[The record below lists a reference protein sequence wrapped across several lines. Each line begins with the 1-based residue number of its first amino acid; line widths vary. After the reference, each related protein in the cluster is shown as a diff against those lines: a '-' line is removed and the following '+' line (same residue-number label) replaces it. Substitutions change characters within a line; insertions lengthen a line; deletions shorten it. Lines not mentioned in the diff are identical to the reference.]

1 MKNHRLLRIL
11 AIITSFGA
19 YLMLLMGAI
28 VSKTGSGEGCGNSWP
43 FCHGQLI
50 PESLPIETVIEYSH
64 RIVSG
69 GVGFLILILTVWSW
83 LAYRNN
89 RRVKVLGFMSLF
101 FVVLQGALGAVTVVI
116 RGPFAK
122 KFALALHFGFSLI
135 SFASVVLLAICLFQM
150 QKGMAVQI
158 KPAEQKNGSI
168 SKRLHYAI
176 WGLAVYTY
184 VVVYTGALV
193 RHAQAT
199 MGCGYSFPLCGET
212 YFPNLSS
219 LAGIHMFHRYAAV
232 SLWFF
237 VLGFLWVVVRHY
249 KERKDLFKGSWI
261 AFILITL
268 QALSGVITVF
278 TGGQLVAA
286 LVHTTIISIFFSA
299 LSYLCM
305 QVGPPWKREQEE
317 NQPSAGKQTP
327 VLS

>member
-1 MKNHRLLRIL
+1 MKNYRLLRIL
-11 AIITSFGA
+11 ALITSFGS
-19 YLMLLMGAI
+19 YVMLLMGAI
-28 VSKTGSGEGCGNSWP
+28 VSKTGSGKGCGNSWP

-83 LAYRNN
+83 LAYRTN

-101 FVVLQGALGAVTVVI
+101 FVVLQGALGALTVVFE
-116 RGPFAK
+116 GAFAK

-135 SFASVVLLAICLFQM
+135 SFASVVLLAICLFQLREGTAARVT
-150 QKGMAVQI
+150 QTEPKV
-158 KPAEQKNGSI
+158 SI

-176 WGLAVYTY
+176 WGLAAYTY

-199 MGCGYSFPLCGET
+199 MGCGYAFPLCGET

-219 LAGIHMFHRYAAV
+219 LAGIHMFHRYAAI
-232 SLWFF
+232 SLWLC
-237 VLGFLWVVVRHY
+237 VLGFLWVVIRRY
-249 KERKDLFKGSWI
+249 KEREDLFKGSWI

-268 QALSGVITVF
+268 QALSGIITVF

-305 QVGPPWKREQEE
+305 QVGLPWKREQEE
-317 NQPSAGKQTP
+317 SRPSAGKETP